1 MKKPEIK
8 IRVEE
13 ISNQEQKKLIK
24 MVSPHFN
31 DKVSFSCVKKFIYIE
46 FYNIDINKEIIEA
59 VSNKMSEL
67 DLLLSGAF
75 LYLVFCSDV
84 FIYKDNKGY
93 FFADGYEYERKV
105 INDEILA
112 TNINFKISNKN
123 HCILTT
129 IIKSTEKIIPI
140 DNNKKAY
147 VKFYIADNLL
157 NLIEKRR
164 FIKEPY
170 ETFIT
175 KEFVKE

>member
-1 MKKPEIK
+1 MKQPKIK

-13 ISNQEQKKLIK
+13 ISNQEQEKLIK

-31 DKVSFSCVKKFIYIE
+31 DKVSFSCVKKSIYIE
-46 FYNIDINKEIIEA
+46 FYNVDINRGIIDA
-59 VSNKMSEL
+59 VSNKLADL
-67 DLLLSGAF
+67 DLFLSGAF
-75 LYLVFCSDV
+75 LQLVFCSDV
-84 FIYKDNKGY
+84 FIFKDNKGY
-93 FFADGYEYERKV
+93 FFADKKV